1 MNNQEIVGK
10 QIKKARTEKS
20 LSQLELS
27 QKMGV
32 SRMMISRYEI
42 GSSSIPL
49 KQLRKI
55 SEVLEKPISYFFG
68 EEPQQNSGEI
78 WKEAQKY
85 LELLKDKVGGD
96 VSLSPQE
103 MLAFSL
109 GDPSKT
115 KEAIDEART
124 LMKNWYLAHNMQE
137 ITNKTFQE
145 WWGNKRT

>member
-1 MNNQEIVGK
+1 MSNQEIVGK
-10 QIKKARTEKS
+10 QIKKARNEKS
-20 LSQLELS
+20 LSQLDLS

-42 GSSSIPL
+42 GSSNIPL
-49 KQLRKI
+49 KQLQKI
-55 SEVLEKPISYFFG
+55 SAILEKPISYFFG
-68 EEPQQNSGEI
+68 EEPQQDSGKI

-96 VSLSPQE
+96 VSLSPHE

-109 GDPSKT
+109 GEPSRT
-115 KEAIDEART
+115 KEAIDEARV
-124 LMKNWYLAHNMQE
+124 LMKNWYLAHDMEN

-145 WWGNKRT
+145 WWENKTM